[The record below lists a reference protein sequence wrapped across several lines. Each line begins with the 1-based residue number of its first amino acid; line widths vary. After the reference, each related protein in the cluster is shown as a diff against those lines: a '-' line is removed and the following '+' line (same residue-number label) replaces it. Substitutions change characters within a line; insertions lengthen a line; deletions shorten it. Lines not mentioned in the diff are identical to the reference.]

1 MKIEA
6 FKKLIKESIREVL
19 KEEGI
24 LNSNLNE
31 NKMHF
36 TTQRVDPSK
45 YISQNPFPSTP
56 YHTGPQIT
64 STGDPLKD
72 IMMQT
77 MMSADDLSNF
87 Q

>member
-31 NKMHF
+31 NKLPF

-45 YISQNPFPSTP
+45 YITPPQFQTSP

-64 STGDPLKD
+64 SIGDPLKD